1 MRNYTYMLAEL
12 VANTHYEDL
21 PPEVVERAKVVML
34 DTLSCAVAGYTK
46 APEECA
52 WIIRIVKEL
61 GGTPE
66 STIWMD
72 GTKTSAM
79 GAAMADACMVHTID
93 YDDTHLES
101 VAHLGSSLLGTVIA
115 LGEKLHAPGKEVLTA
130 FVLGF
135 EVAAR
140 VGNSVNKGAVHRHY
154 KYWHPTATGGTIGCA
169 AAAAKLLGLDPEQTE
184 MAIGLGIDQAAGFRY
199 CIDKGDFSKSLHPA
213 WAAMR
218 GVMAAQIIAAG
229 ANGPKGLL
237 EYPTGFCAA
246 MCDAPVMDY
255 LDEDLGKS
263 WAIMKD
269 ALKMYPSIHGSHSGI
284 EATLAIVTEQ
294 DLAPEQIQQIH
305 IRLSPLAKGQGVNY
319 EPANV
324 LAARLSMPCCMA
336 IAALKRRVTLDDF
349 SDELIHDPA
358 FLAYMKKVTIEPW
371 PEFNERYPDS
381 GFTSEATITTTDGRV
396 FTKLVPYCKAHPQ
409 RPATEQDIRD
419 KYYMLAD
426 VTWPHERSEQV
437 YNAFQN
443 LASCGDIGDL
453 VAVMHGGRA
462 KP

>member
-1 MRNYTYMLAEL
+1 MPDYTRLLAEL
-12 VANTHYEDL
+12 VANTSFDDL
-21 PPEVVERAKVVML
+21 PAEVVERAKVVMM

-52 WIIRIVKEL
+52 WIIRVVKEL

-72 GTKTSAM
+72 GSRVSAM
-79 GAAMADACMVHTID
+79 MAAMADACMVHTID
-93 YDDTHLES
+93 FDDTHLES

-115 LGEKLHAPGKEVLTA
+115 LSEKLHATGKEALAA

-135 EVAAR
+135 EAAAR

-154 KYWHPTATGGTIGCA
+154 KYFHPTATAGTIGCA
-169 AAAAKLLGLDPEQTE
+169 AAAAKLMKFDATQTE
-184 MAIGLGIDQAAGFRY
+184 MCLGLGIDQACGFRY

-213 WAAMR
+213 WSAMR
-218 GVMAAQIIAAG
+218 GIMAAQVISVG
-229 ANGPKGLL
+229 ASGPKGLL

-246 MCDAPVMDY
+246 MCDQPTMSY
-255 LDEDLGKS
+255 LDEYLGKS
-263 WAIMKD
+263 WAVMKD

-284 EATLAIVTEQ
+284 EATIHIVTEQ
-294 DLAPEQIQQIH
+294 NLQPEEIAEIH

-336 IAALKRRVTLDDF
+336 IAATKRRVTLDDF
-349 SDELIHDPA
+349 SETLIHDPA
-358 FLAYMKKVTIEPW
+358 FLAYMKKVVIEPW
-371 PEFNERYPDS
+371 PEFNELYPDS

-396 FTKLVPYCKAHPQ
+396 FTNRVIYCKAHPQ
-409 RPATEQDIRD
+409 RPASEQDVRD
-419 KYYMLAD
+419 KYFMLAD
-426 VTWPHERSEQV
+426 ITWPHDKSQRI
-437 YNAFQN
+437 YDAFRT
-443 LASCGDIGDL
+443 LETCSDVSAL
-453 VAVMHGGRA
+453 VADMHA
-462 KP
+462 